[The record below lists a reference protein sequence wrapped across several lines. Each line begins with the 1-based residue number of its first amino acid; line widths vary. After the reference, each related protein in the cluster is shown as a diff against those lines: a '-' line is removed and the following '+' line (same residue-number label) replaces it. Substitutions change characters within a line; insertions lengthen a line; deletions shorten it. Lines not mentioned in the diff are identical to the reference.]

1 MLDSCTTIY
10 QRKMGSI
17 PGVGMALREEQEKTA
32 KPPIVEWGGNAT
44 RIQALNIQ
52 NTYNTYIKLGKPY
65 VVREVVVV
73 GRERKRT
80 NGRTSIYYDDKVDD
94 GALTMGFFCFA
105 LQAHFRRRYWV
116 RMSVARWQQQQPI
129 RRRMQRKWL
138 HHILGSYYIVVLRPH
153 SYLVFRRFGRFG
165 HFVCWQRVRFTQH
178 HSSALSVLATV
189 ATAMATSSWVK
200 ICVERHR
207 RGREPPHNIYT
218 FDWNNCMS
226 VCVCVCC
233 SVVITLLLY
242 RFVRES
248 RESEAKQK
256 EREHFVQ
263 RSHCR
268 RRRRRRIIA
277 VVRRQFTSNRKYCQD
292 LLLFTSN
299 YYCYC

>member
-1 MLDSCTTIY
+1 MMGLWLWVFFVLHYKRTSGVGIGWECRSLGGSSNSLYEEECKENGFTTSSDRITLSFCGPIHILSFAASADLAISTCDAIHSTP
-10 QRKMGSI
+10 QLGSI
-17 PGVGMALREEQEKTA
+17 G
-32 KPPIVEWGGNAT
+32 
-44 RIQALNIQ
+44 
-52 NTYNTYIKLGKPY
+52 
-65 VVREVVVV
+65 
-73 GRERKRT
+73 
-80 NGRTSIYYDDKVDD
+80 
-94 GALTMGFFCFA
+94 
-105 LQAHFRRRYWV
+105 
-116 RMSVARWQQQQPI
+116 
-129 RRRMQRKWL
+129 
-138 HHILGSYYIVVLRPH
+138 
-153 SYLVFRRFGRFG
+153 FG
-165 HFVCWQRVRFTQH
+165 HSGDGDGNIFMSENMRRAASTGPWTATQY
-178 HSSALSVLATV
+178 
-189 ATAMATSSWVK
+189 
-200 ICVERHR
+200 
-207 RGREPPHNIYT
+207 IYI
-218 FDWNNCMS
+218 WLKQLH

>member
-1 MLDSCTTIY
+1 MASPHPRIVLHCRFAAPFISCLSPLRPIWPFRLLATRAIHSTP
-10 QRKMGSI
+10 QLGSI
-17 PGVGMALREEQEKTA
+17 G
-32 KPPIVEWGGNAT
+32 
-44 RIQALNIQ
+44 
-52 NTYNTYIKLGKPY
+52 
-65 VVREVVVV
+65 
-73 GRERKRT
+73 
-80 NGRTSIYYDDKVDD
+80 
-94 GALTMGFFCFA
+94 
-105 LQAHFRRRYWV
+105 
-116 RMSVARWQQQQPI
+116 
-129 RRRMQRKWL
+129 
-138 HHILGSYYIVVLRPH
+138 
-153 SYLVFRRFGRFG
+153 FG
-165 HFVCWQRVRFTQH
+165 HSGDGDGNIFMSENMRRAASTGPWTATQY
-178 HSSALSVLATV
+178 
-189 ATAMATSSWVK
+189 
-200 ICVERHR
+200 
-207 RGREPPHNIYT
+207 IYI
-218 FDWNNCMS
+218 WLKQLH